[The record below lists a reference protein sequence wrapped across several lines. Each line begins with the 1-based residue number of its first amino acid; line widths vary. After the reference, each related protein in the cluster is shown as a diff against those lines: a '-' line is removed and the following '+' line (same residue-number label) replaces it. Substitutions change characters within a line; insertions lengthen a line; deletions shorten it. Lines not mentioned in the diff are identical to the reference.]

1 MPILGDFL
9 ALASALFYAL
19 YVILLKVRIRSE
31 SRIDM
36 RLFFGFVGLFNILT
50 CWPLGVFLH
59 LVGVEPFE
67 LPTTKRALGA
77 ILISVGASMSL
88 FTEAYTYIQ
97 ILITATS
104 DYLYVLAMLKTTP
117 LVVTI
122 GLSLTIPLAVLG
134 DLILGKYTAV
144 QVIVGAFLVLVSFIA
159 VGMDDVNN
167 GSSKR
172 EGSRTQVV
180 AGDRWETQSRES
192 LQDEAVLT

>member
-1 MPILGDFL
+1 
-9 ALASALFYAL
+9 
-19 YVILLKVRIRSE
+19 
-31 SRIDM
+31 
-36 RLFFGFVGLFNILT
+36 
-50 CWPLGVFLH
+50 
-59 LVGVEPFE
+59 
-67 LPTTKRALGA
+67 
-77 ILISVGASMSL
+77 
-88 FTEAYTYIQ
+88 
-97 ILITATS
+97 
-104 DYLYVLAMLKTTP
+104 MLKTTP